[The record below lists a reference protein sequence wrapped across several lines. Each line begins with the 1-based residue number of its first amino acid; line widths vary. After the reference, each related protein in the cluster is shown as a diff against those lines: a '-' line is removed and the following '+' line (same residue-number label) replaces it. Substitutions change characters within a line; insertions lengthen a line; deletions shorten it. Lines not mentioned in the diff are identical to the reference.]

1 MPPPTV
7 VAYDVGTSGVKAVVL
22 DERGRVLVSHVET
35 LGIETPRPGWVEQ
48 DIDALC
54 GALGRASR
62 RVMTSRG
69 IDPAAVAV
77 ATVTAQM
84 FSVVPVDRDGRA
96 VRPMLSW
103 LDQRSQA
110 AAVEITKQAG
120 TDDGYPIFDAVL
132 SGKDIVPK
140 IAWLRAHEPDP
151 KTVWY
156 LDCKEAIVARLSGAI
171 AIDPCGASAYRLID
185 RATGTWDAAA
195 CTLAGIPVE
204 RLPPI
209 RPATAIAG
217 RLTREAAEATG
228 LPIATPVIVGTGD
241 VAASQIGAGAHGPG
255 DAHLS
260 LGTAAYLGI
269 TTDRSITD
277 PRRRLG
283 PLRHALPDRWI
294 VWLETATG
302 GGALSWLRR
311 TLEVA
316 APGSVLEHERLDR
329 LVEEAAGEMEDL
341 LFAPWLTGERVPLF
355 DDAIRG
361 AFVGLALHH
370 GPGHLA
376 RAVME
381 GVACQIATAFEY
393 GLGYGVSPE
402 RVRAVG
408 GGGMGATWT
417 GIVADTLG
425 RPLEIVADPQDAAA
439 RGVAACGF
447 VGMGIASEVAE
458 AVPTSVVRTVNPDPA
473 RSAAARARLARFRAL
488 HPALRTLADGP
499 PPRSSRP

>member
-1 MPPPTV
+1 MPTATV

-22 DERGRVLVSHVET
+22 DDRARVLASHVET
-35 LGIETPRPGWVEQ
+35 LEIQTPRPGWVEQ
-48 DIDALC
+48 DVDALC
-54 GALGRASR
+54 AALGRASR
-62 RVMTSRG
+62 NVMTAREV
-69 IDPAAVAV
+69 DPAAITV

-84 FSVVPVDRDGRA
+84 FSVVPVDGDGRA

-103 LDQRSQA
+103 LDQRSHA
-110 AAVEITKQAG
+110 AAAEITGRAG
-120 TDDGYPIFDAVL
+120 ADDGYAIFDAVL

-140 IAWLRAHEPDP
+140 IAWLRTHEPDSG
-151 KTVWY
+151 TAWY
-156 LDCKEAIVARLSGAI
+156 LDCKEAIVARLTGAV
-171 AIDPCGASAYRLID
+171 AIDPCGASAYRLIGHASGD
-185 RATGTWDAAA
+185 WDAAA
-195 CTLAGIPVE
+195 CALAGIPPE

-209 RPATAIAG
+209 LPATAIAG

-228 LPIATPVIVGTGD
+228 LPIGTPVIVGTGD

-269 TTDRSITD
+269 TTRTHVAD

-294 VWLETATG
+294 LWLETATG

-311 TLEVA
+311 TLEA
-316 APGSVLEHERLDR
+316 ASPGSRLDHTRLDR
-329 LVEEAAGEMEDL
+329 LVDEAADGMEDL

-381 GVACQIATAFEY
+381 GVACQIATAFDY
-393 GLGYGVSPE
+393 GLGYGVAPD

-408 GGGMGATWT
+408 GGGMGAMWT

-425 RPLEIVADPQDAAA
+425 RPLEIVAEPQDAAG

-447 VGMGIASEVAE
+447 LAMGLASDVGA
-458 AVPTSVVRTVNPDPA
+458 AVPTSVVRTVVPDPA
-473 RSAAARARLARFRAL
+473 RSEVARARLARFRAL
-488 HPALRTLADGP
+488 HPALEQLGRGADGP
-499 PPRSSRP
+499 AAEP